1 MNSKHNKTLSFYL
14 RKKEFTMRQS
24 LSKIHQNVHGDTSR
38 YKTKIKTAILLI
50 SSTLLIS
57 VSAYASETKPTTAK
71 TTINPTSINTSAI
84 NLAIMADNPTVLS
97 ETQRITKSK
106 SSTLAPTTATGTAV
120 VSGKTAKTDQA
131 IYSADAIHHPVWA
144 KNGMVATQEALAS
157 DIGLKILKDGGN
169 AVDAAVAVG
178 FALAVTLPRAGN
190 IGGGGFMMV
199 YDAKQGKTVALDYRE
214 KAPSSA
220 SRDMYLDKDGNAI
233 SDLSRYH
240 GLAVGVP
247 GTVAGLLKALEDHGT
262 MSRGQ
267 VMASAIALA
276 ENGIEVTAGLSE
288 SLEALSDRLQKWP
301 STKKIFFKPDGSAY
315 QPGEL
320 LRQPELA
327 KSLKLIA
334 AKGSDGFYKG
344 ETARKLVKA
353 VNEAGGNMSLQD
365 LANYRAIARVPVKGD
380 YRGYEIVSMPPPS
393 SGGIHIVQILNI
405 LEGYPLKDYGQ
416 NSAQTIH
423 LMSEAMQLAYAD
435 RAEYLGDTDFIDVP
449 ASGLTSQAYADKLRS
464 LINPNKAT
472 PAATIKANNPLPYE
486 SDQTTHFSI
495 VDKDGNAVANTYTLN
510 FSYGTG
516 LVAEGTGILLNNEM
530 DDFSAKP
537 GVPNGYGLIGGDAN
551 AVEANKRPLSSMSP
565 TLVFKDSKPYI
576 VTGSPGGS
584 RIITTVTQ
592 VISNVIDHDM
602 NIAEATHAP
611 RIHDQWL
618 PDEIR
623 IEKALN
629 VDTIK
634 KLESMGHKVSPQAA
648 MGSTQSIMITPNGVY
663 GSSDPRIVDAAVVGY

>member
-1 MNSKHNKTLSFYL
+1 MLKPNLAAEQKNNNKATV
-14 RKKEFTMRQS
+14 KA
-24 LSKIHQNVHGDTSR
+24 
-38 YKTKIKTAILLI
+38 AILLM
-50 SSTLLIS
+50 SSSFLLCICAHAAPLS
-57 VSAYASETKPTTAK
+57 TANPTAND
-71 TTINPTSINTSAI
+71 TTVNNAVINNTSINTSAI
-84 NLAIMADNPTVLS
+84 NLAIMTQTPTLVS
-97 ETQRITKSK
+97 ETQRITVTNPNRVNSLVTPP
-106 SSTLAPTTATGTAV
+106 TLTNAATTKAE
-120 VSGKTAKTDQA
+120 QA
-131 IYSADAIHHPVWA
+131 IYSNDAIVHPLWA
-144 KNGMVATQEALAS
+144 KNGMVASQEALAS
-157 DIGLKILKDGGN
+157 NIGLQILKDGGN

-190 IGGGGFMMV
+190 IGGGGFMMI
-199 YDAKQGKTVALDYRE
+199 YDAKQDKTIALDYRE

-220 SRDMYLDKDGNAI
+220 TRDMYLGADGEAV

-262 MSRGQ
+262 MTRQQ
-267 VMASAIALA
+267 VLAPAIALA
-276 ENGIEVTAGLSE
+276 TDGIEVTAGLSE
-288 SLEALSDRLQKWP
+288 SLDALKDRMQKWP
-301 STKKIFFKPDGSAY
+301 SSKKIFFKADGSSY
-315 QPGEL
+315 QPGER

-327 KSLKLIA
+327 QSLQLIA
-334 AKGSDGFYKG
+334 DKGADGFYKG
-344 ETARKLVKA
+344 ETAAKLVKA

-365 LANYRAIARVPVKGD
+365 LANYQAIARQPVTGN
-380 YRGYEIVSMPPPS
+380 YRGYKIVSMPPPS

-435 RAEYLGDTDFIDVP
+435 RAEYLGDADFIDVP
-449 ASGLTSQAYADKLRS
+449 TSGLTAQAYANKLRN
-464 LINPNKAT
+464 LIDPNKAT
-472 PAATIKANNPLPYE
+472 PAATIKANNPLPFE

-495 VDKDGNAVANTYTLN
+495 VDKAGNAVANTYTLN

-537 GVPNGYGLIGGDAN
+537 GTPNAYGLIGGDAN
-551 AVEANKRPLSSMSP
+551 SVEANKRPLSSMSP

-592 VISNVIDHDM
+592 IISNVIDHDM

-623 IEKALN
+623 VEKALN
-629 VDTIK
+629 IDTVK
-634 KLESMGHKVSPQAA
+634 KLESMGHKVRPKEA
-648 MGSTQSIMITPNGVY
+648 MGSTQSIMLTPNGIY
-663 GSSDPRIVDAAVVGY
+663 GASDPRIVDAAVVGY

>member
-1 MNSKHNKTLSFYL
+1 MTHNRKKDFTMPTLSNASSSIA
-14 RKKEFTMRQS
+14 T
-24 LSKIHQNVHGDTSR
+24 
-38 YKTKIKTAILLI
+38 TAKPTLKSGLVLLT
-50 SSTLLIS
+50 STLLLS
-57 VSAYASETKPTTAK
+57 VSAQALEPLPTANV
-71 TTINPTSINTSAI
+71 INNSTLNLDAI
-84 NLAIMADNPTVLS
+84 NLAVMREATTVIS
-97 ETQRITKSK
+97 ETRRIQTTTSK
-106 SSTLAPTTATGTAV
+106 RIKTTSRNTAT
-120 VSGKTAKTDQA
+120 KTDQA
-131 IYSADAIHHPVWA
+131 IYSNDAIHHPIWA
-144 KNGMVATQEALAS
+144 KNGMVASQEALAS
-157 DIGLKILKDGGN
+157 DIGLKILQDGGN
-169 AVDAAVAVG
+169 AVDAGVAVG

-190 IGGGGFMMV
+190 IGGGGFMMI

-220 SRDMYLDKDGNAI
+220 TRDMYLDEAGNAV

-247 GTVAGLLKALEDHGT
+247 GTVAGLLKALDEHGT

-267 VMASAIALA
+267 VMAPAIALA

-288 SLEALSDRLQKWP
+288 SLEALSERLQKWP
-301 STKKIFFKPDGSAY
+301 STQKIFFKPDGSAY

-327 KSLKLIA
+327 RSLKLIA
-334 AKGSDGFYKG
+334 KQGADGFYKG
-344 ETARKLVKA
+344 ETATKLVKA
-353 VNEAGGNMSLQD
+353 VNDAGGNMSLQD
-365 LANYRAIARVPVKGD
+365 LADYEAIAREPVKGN
-380 YRGYEIVSMPPPS
+380 YRGHEIVSMPPPS

-423 LMSEAMQLAYAD
+423 LMAEAMQLAYAD
-435 RAEYLGDTDFIDVP
+435 RAEYLGDSDFIDVP
-449 ASGLTSQAYADKLRS
+449 VSGLTARPYADKLRS
-464 LINPNKAT
+464 LIDPNKAT
-472 PAATIKANNPLPYE
+472 PAATVTANNPLPFE
-486 SDQTTHFSI
+486 SDETTHFSI
-495 VDKDGNAVANTYTLN
+495 VDKEGNAIANTYTLN

-537 GVPNGYGLIGGDAN
+537 GTANAYGLTGGEAN
-551 AVEANKRPLSSMSP
+551 AVQANKRPLSSMSP

-592 VISNVIDHDM
+592 IISNVIDHNM

-629 VDTIK
+629 VDTIE
-634 KLESMGHKVSPQAA
+634 KLESMGHKVAPNTT
-648 MGSTQSIMITPNGVY
+648 MGSTQSIMLTPNGVY

>member
-1 MNSKHNKTLSFYL
+1 MSHLPSHYQTTQPRKPKINTLL
-14 RKKEFTMRQS
+14 K
-24 LSKIHQNVHGDTSR
+24 
-38 YKTKIKTAILLI
+38 
-50 SSTLLIS
+50 SSTLLITSTLLLSISAHALEPATSTTTDS
-57 VSAYASETKPTTAK
+57 VNKSS
-71 TTINPTSINTSAI
+71 INNTSINSTSINTGAI
-84 NLAIMADNPTVLS
+84 NLSIMTTNPTVLS
-97 ETQRITKSK
+97 ETKRITTAK
-106 SSTLAPTTATGTAV
+106 SSKLTATTNNTN
-120 VSGKTAKTDQA
+120 SDQA

-144 KNGMVATQEALAS
+144 KNGMVATQEAIAS
-157 DIGLKILKDGGN
+157 DIGLKILKEGGN
-169 AVDAAVAVG
+169 AVDAGVAVG

-190 IGGGGFMMV
+190 IGGGGFMMI
-199 YDAKQGKTVALDYRE
+199 YDAKQDKTVALDYRE

-220 SRDMYLDKDGNAI
+220 TRDMYLDEEGNAV

-247 GTVAGLLKALEDHGT
+247 GTVAGLLKALEEHGT

-267 VMASAIALA
+267 VMAPAIALA
-276 ENGIEVTAGLSE
+276 EDGIEVTAGLSE
-288 SLEALSDRLQKWP
+288 SLTALSDRLQKWP
-301 STKKIFFKPDGSAY
+301 STKKVFFKPDGSTY
-315 QPGEL
+315 QPGERL
-320 LRQPELA
+320 KQPELA
-327 KSLKLIA
+327 RSLKLIA
-334 AKGSDGFYKG
+334 AQGADGFYKG
-344 ETARKLVKA
+344 ETAQKLVKA
-353 VNEAGGNMSLQD
+353 VNEAGGRMSLQD
-365 LANYRAIARVPVKGD
+365 LSDYEAIAREPVKGN

-393 SGGIHIVQILNI
+393 SGGIHIIQILNI

-423 LMSEAMQLAYAD
+423 LMAEAMQLAYAD
-435 RAEYLGDTDFIDVP
+435 RAEYLGDSDFIDVP
-449 ASGLTSQAYADKLRS
+449 ASGLTSQAYADKLRA
-464 LINPNKAT
+464 LIDPNKAT

-495 VDKDGNAVANTYTLN
+495 VDKDGNAIANTYTLN

-516 LVAEGTGILLNNEM
+516 LVADGTGILLNNEM

-537 GVPNGYGLIGGDAN
+537 GVPNGYGLLGGEAN
-551 AVEANKRPLSSMSP
+551 AVEGNKRPLSSMSP

-592 VISNVIDHDM
+592 ILSKVIDHDM

-623 IEKALN
+623 VEKALN
-629 VDTIK
+629 IDTVK
-634 KLESMGHKVSPQAA
+634 KLESMGHTVSPKAA

>member
-1 MNSKHNKTLSFYL
+1 
-14 RKKEFTMRQS
+14 MRQS

-57 VSAYASETKPTTAK
+57 VSAHAAETKPTTAK
-71 TTINPTSINTSAI
+71 TAINPTSINTSAI

-220 SRDMYLDKDGNAI
+220 SRDMYLDSDGNAV

-267 VMASAIALA
+267 VMAPAIALA

-301 STKKIFFKPDGSAY
+301 STKKIFFKPDGSVY

-365 LANYRAIARVPVKGD
+365 LANYKAIARVPVKGD

-435 RAEYLGDTDFIDVP
+435 RAEYLGDSDFIDVP

-634 KLESMGHKVSPQAA
+634 KLESMGHKVSLQAA

>member
-1 MNSKHNKTLSFYL
+1 MNPSIFFFS
-14 RKKEFTMRQS
+14 
-24 LSKIHQNVHGDTSR
+24 VV
-38 YKTKIKTAILLI
+38 LLVF
-50 SSTLLIS
+50 SSGLHS
-57 VSAYASETKPTTAK
+57 
-71 TTINPTSINTSAI
+71 
-84 NLAIMADNPTVLS
+84 
-97 ETQRITKSK
+97 
-106 SSTLAPTTATGTAV
+106 
-120 VSGKTAKTDQA
+120 
-131 IYSADAIHHPVWA
+131 
-144 KNGMVATQEALAS
+144 ATQEGAFSSKGMVVSRSSLAS
-157 DIGLKILKDGGN
+157 NAGLEIMRQGGN
-169 AVDAAVAVG
+169 AVDAGVAVG

-190 IGGGGFMMV
+190 IGGGGFMMI
-199 YDAKQGKTVALDYRE
+199 YDAKQDKTVALDYRE

-220 SRDMYLDKDGNAI
+220 SRDMYLDDEGNAV

-247 GTVAGLLKALEDHGT
+247 GTVAGLLKALEEHGT
-262 MSRGQ
+262 MSREQ
-267 VMASAIALA
+267 VMAPAIALA
-276 ENGIEVTAGLSE
+276 EDGIEVTAGLSE
-288 SLEALSDRLQKWP
+288 SLTALSDRLQKWP
-301 STKKIFFKPDGSAY
+301 STKKVFFKPDGSAY
-315 QPGEL
+315 QPGERL
-320 LRQPELA
+320 KQPELA
-327 KSLKLIA
+327 RSLKRIA
-334 AKGSDGFYKG
+334 VQGADGFYKG
-344 ETARKLVKA
+344 KTARDIVKA
-353 VNEAGGNMSLQD
+353 VNEAGGSMSLQD
-365 LANYRAIARVPVKGD
+365 LADYEAIARVPVKGD

-393 SGGIHIVQILNI
+393 SGGIHIIEILNI
-405 LEGYPLKDYGQ
+405 LEGYPLGDYGQ

-423 LMSEAMQLAYAD
+423 LMAEAMQLAYAD
-435 RAEYLGDTDFIDVP
+435 RAEYLGDSDFIDVP
-449 ASGLTSQAYADKLRS
+449 ASGLTSQAYADNLRT
-464 LINPNKAT
+464 LIDPNKAT

-495 VDKDGNAVANTYTLN
+495 VDKDGNAIANTYTLN

-516 LVAEGTGILLNNEM
+516 LVADGTGILLNNEM

-565 TLVFKDSKPYI
+565 TLVFKDNKPYI

-592 VISNVIDHDM
+592 IISNVIDHDM

-629 VDTIK
+629 VDTVK
-634 KLESMGHKVSPQAA
+634 KLESMGHTVSPKSA
-648 MGSTQSIMITPNGVY
+648 MGSTQSIMLTPNGLY

>member
-1 MNSKHNKTLSFYL
+1 MSRLPFHADQTA
-14 RKKEFTMRQS
+14 QQ
-24 LSKIHQNVHGDTSR
+24 IHS
-38 YKTKIKTAILLI
+38 KTKNQLKTNILLI
-50 SSTLLIS
+50 TSALLLS
-57 VSAYASETKPTTAK
+57 VSAHALEPTVPANSATL
-71 TTINPTSINTSAI
+71 NNTSINTSAI
-84 NLAIMADNPTVLS
+84 NLAIMTDNPTVLS
-97 ETQRITKSK
+97 ETKRITRAKT
-106 SSTLAPTTATGTAV
+106 STLKTTSNNAN
-120 VSGKTAKTDQA
+120 SDQA
-131 IYSADAIHHPVWA
+131 IYSEDAIHHPLWA

-157 DIGLKILKDGGN
+157 DIGLQILKDGGN
-169 AVDAAVAVG
+169 AVDAGVAVG

-190 IGGGGFMMV
+190 LGGGGFMMI

-220 SRDMYLDKDGNAI
+220 SRDMYLDDEGNAV

-240 GLAVGVP
+240 GLAIGVP
-247 GTVAGLLKALEDHGT
+247 GTVAGLLKALEEHGT
-262 MSRGQ
+262 MSREQ
-267 VMASAIALA
+267 VMAPAIALA
-276 ENGIEVTAGLSE
+276 EDGIEVTAGLSE
-288 SLEALSDRLQKWP
+288 SLTALSDRLQKWP
-301 STKKIFFKPDGSAY
+301 STKKVFFKPDGSAY
-315 QPGEL
+315 QPGERL
-320 LRQPELA
+320 KQPELA
-327 KSLKLIA
+327 QSLKRIA
-334 AKGSDGFYKG
+334 VQGTDGFYKG
-344 ETARKLVKA
+344 ETAQKLVKA
-353 VNEAGGNMSLQD
+353 VNEAGGSMSLQD
-365 LANYRAIARVPVKGD
+365 LADYDAIAREPVKGD

-405 LEGYPLKDYGQ
+405 LEGYPLGDYGQ
-416 NSAQTIH
+416 NSAKTIH

-435 RAEYLGDTDFIDVP
+435 RAEYLGDSDFIDVP
-449 ASGLTSQAYADKLRS
+449 ASGLTSQAYADKLRT
-464 LINPNKAT
+464 LIDPNKAT

-495 VDKDGNAVANTYTLN
+495 VDKDGNAIANTYTLN

-537 GVPNGYGLIGGDAN
+537 GVPNGYGLLGGEAN

-592 VISNVIDHDM
+592 IISNVIDHDM

-623 IEKALN
+623 VEKALN
-629 VDTIK
+629 IDTIK
-634 KLESMGHKVSPQAA
+634 KLESMGHTVSPKSA
-648 MGSTQSIMITPNGVY
+648 MGSTQSIMLTPNGVY

>member
-1 MNSKHNKTLSFYL
+1 MKNPISTEEINPSHHTFK
-14 RKKEFTMRQS
+14 
-24 LSKIHQNVHGDTSR
+24 SR
-38 YKTKIKTAILLI
+38 AKIKTAIMLI
-50 SSTLLIS
+50 SSTFL
-57 VSAYASETKPTTAK
+57 VSLSAHAVESTINKSN
-71 TTINPTSINTSAI
+71 TINPTSINTSAI
-84 NLAIMADNPTVLS
+84 NLAIMADNPTMLS
-97 ETQRITKSK
+97 ETKRITRAKTNSLK
-106 SSTLAPTTATGTAV
+106 AATN
-120 VSGKTAKTDQA
+120 TAKTDQA
-131 IYSADAIHHPVWA
+131 IYSEDAIEHPLWA

-169 AVDAAVAVG
+169 AVDAGVAVG

-190 IGGGGFMMV
+190 IGGGGFMMI
-199 YDAKQGKTVALDYRE
+199 YDAKQDKTVALDYRE
-214 KAPSSA
+214 KAPSA
-220 SRDMYLDKDGNAI
+220 ATRDMYLDEEGNAV

-247 GTVAGLLKALEDHGT
+247 GTVAGLLKALEEHGT

-267 VMASAIALA
+267 VMAPAIALA

-288 SLEALSDRLQKWP
+288 SLEALSDRMQKWP
-301 STKKIFFKPDGSAY
+301 STKKVFFKPDGSTY
-315 QPGEL
+315 QPGERL
-320 LRQPELA
+320 KQPELA
-327 KSLKLIA
+327 RSLKLIA
-334 AKGSDGFYKG
+334 AKGADGFYKG
-344 ETARKLVKA
+344 ETAKKLVKA
-353 VNEAGGNMSLQD
+353 VNDAGGRMSLQD
-365 LANYRAIARVPVKGD
+365 LADYEAIAREPVKGE

-393 SGGIHIVQILNI
+393 SGGIHIIQILNI

-423 LMSEAMQLAYAD
+423 LMAEAMQLAYAD
-435 RAEYLGDTDFIDVP
+435 RAEYLGDSDFIDVP
-449 ASGLTSQAYADKLRS
+449 TSGLTSQAYADKLRS
-464 LINPNKAT
+464 LIDPNKAT
-472 PAATIKANNPLPYE
+472 PASTIKANNPLPYE

-495 VDKDGNAVANTYTLN
+495 VDKDGNAIANTYTLN

-516 LVAEGTGILLNNEM
+516 LVADGTGILLNNEM

-537 GVPNGYGLIGGDAN
+537 GVPNGYGLLGGEAN

-584 RIITTVTQ
+584 RIITTVLQ

-634 KLESMGHKVSPQAA
+634 KLESMGHKVSPQSA
-648 MGSTQSIMITPNGVY
+648 MGSTQSIMLTPNGVY

>member
-1 MNSKHNKTLSFYL
+1 
-14 RKKEFTMRQS
+14 MRQS

-57 VSAYASETKPTTAK
+57 VSAYAAETKPTTAK

-131 IYSADAIHHPVWA
+131 IYSEDAIHHPVWA

-190 IGGGGFMMV
+190 IGGGGFMMI

-380 YRGYEIVSMPPPS
+380 YRGYEIASMPPPS

-435 RAEYLGDTDFIDVP
+435 RAEYLGDSDFIDVP

>member
-1 MNSKHNKTLSFYL
+1 MSYSFSKTPSNVLSATGGARL
-14 RKKEFTMRQS
+14 KS
-24 LSKIHQNVHGDTSR
+24 
-38 YKTKIKTAILLI
+38 ALLLA
-50 SSTLLIS
+50 SSTLL
-57 VSAYASETKPTTAK
+57 VSMSSHALEPSATNTL
-71 TTINPTSINTSAI
+71 NDTSINTSAI
-84 NLAIMADNPTVLS
+84 NLAIMTDNPTVVL
-97 ETQRITKSK
+97 ETKSI
-106 SSTLAPTTATGTAV
+106 TR
-120 VSGKTAKTDQA
+120 AKTNTLTSTTSNSKSDQA
-131 IYSADAIHHPVWA
+131 IYSEDAIQHPIWA
-144 KNGMVATQEALAS
+144 QNGMVATQEALAS

-169 AVDAAVAVG
+169 AVDAGVAVG

-190 IGGGGFMMV
+190 IGGGGFMMI
-199 YDAKQGKTVALDYRE
+199 YDAAQRKTVALDYRE

-220 SRDMYLDKDGNAI
+220 TRDMYLDEDGNAV

-267 VMASAIALA
+267 VMAPAIALA

-288 SLEALSDRLQKWP
+288 SLEALSERLQKWP
-301 STKKIFFKPDGSAY
+301 STKKVFFKADGSAY
-315 QPGEL
+315 QPGERL
-320 LRQPELA
+320 KQPELA
-327 KSLKLIA
+327 RSLKLIA
-334 AKGSDGFYKG
+334 ARGVDGFYKG

-353 VNEAGGNMSLQD
+353 VNDAGGNMSLQD
-365 LANYRAIARVPVKGD
+365 LADYKAIARKPVTGD

-435 RAEYLGDTDFIDVP
+435 RAEYLGDSDFIDVP
-449 ASGLTSQAYADKLRS
+449 ASGLTSQAYANQLRTS
-464 LINPNKAT
+464 IDPNKAT

-537 GVPNGYGLIGGDAN
+537 GVPNAYGLLGGEAN
-551 AVEANKRPLSSMSP
+551 AVEPNKRPLSSMSP
-565 TLVFKDSKPYI
+565 TIVFKDSKPFI

-592 VISNVIDHDM
+592 IISNVIDHNM

-623 IEKALN
+623 VEKALN
-629 VDTIK
+629 IDTVK
-634 KLESMGHKVSPQAA
+634 KLESMGHTVSPKAA
-648 MGSTQSIMITPNGVY
+648 MGSTQSIMLTPNGVY

>member
-1 MNSKHNKTLSFYL
+1 MSKNTTHTSRDIFQD
-14 RKKEFTMRQS
+14 R
-24 LSKIHQNVHGDTSR
+24 SKI
-38 YKTKIKTAILLI
+38 KAAILLI
-50 SSTLLIS
+50 SSTFL
-57 VSAYASETKPTTAK
+57 VSLSAHAAESTINQSN
-71 TTINPTSINTSAI
+71 TINPTSINTSAI
-84 NLAIMADNPTVLS
+84 NLAIMTDNPTVLS
-97 ETQRITKSK
+97 ETQRVTPATSNVL
-106 SSTLAPTTATGTAV
+106 TPTTN
-120 VSGKTAKTDQA
+120 TAKTDQA

-169 AVDAAVAVG
+169 AVDAGVAVG

-190 IGGGGFMMV
+190 IGGGGFMMI

-220 SRDMYLDKDGNAI
+220 SRDMYLDEEGNAV

-240 GLAVGVP
+240 GLAIGVP

-267 VMASAIALA
+267 VMAPAIVLA
-276 ENGIEVTAGLSE
+276 EDGIEVTAGLSE

-301 STKKIFFKPDGSAY
+301 STKKIFFKADGSAY
-315 QPGEL
+315 QPGERL
-320 LRQPELA
+320 KQPELA
-327 KSLKLIA
+327 KSLKLVA
-334 AKGSDGFYKG
+334 AKGADGFYKG
-344 ETARKLVKA
+344 ETAKKLVKA
-353 VNEAGGNMSLQD
+353 VNEAGGSMSLED
-365 LANYRAIARVPVKGD
+365 LANYEAIAREPVKGE

-423 LMSEAMQLAYAD
+423 LMAEAMQLAYAD
-435 RAEYLGDTDFIDVP
+435 RAEYLGDSDFIDVP
-449 ASGLTSQAYADKLRS
+449 ASGLTSQAYADKLRA
-464 LINPNKAT
+464 LINPEKAT
-472 PAATIKANNPLPYE
+472 PASTVKANNPLPYE

-495 VDKDGNAVANTYTLN
+495 VDKDGNAIANTYTLN

-516 LVAEGTGILLNNEM
+516 LVADGTGILLNNEM

-537 GVPNGYGLIGGDAN
+537 GVPNGYGLLGGEAN

-565 TLVFKDSKPYI
+565 TIVFKDSKPYI

-584 RIITTVTQ
+584 RIITTVAQ

-623 IEKALN
+623 VEKALN
-629 VDTIK
+629 VDTIQ
-634 KLESMGHKVSPQAA
+634 KLESMGHKVSPQSA
-648 MGSTQSIMITPNGVY
+648 MGSTQSIMMTPNGVY

>member
-1 MNSKHNKTLSFYL
+1 MQKIPSQPHNDITSSHNHQNY
-14 RKKEFTMRQS
+14 Q
-24 LSKIHQNVHGDTSR
+24 SKIVL
-38 YKTKIKTAILLI
+38 KTTLKSAMLLI
-50 SSTLLIS
+50 SSTILLS
-57 VSAYASETKPTTAK
+57 VSAHALEPVAPTDANV
-71 TTINPTSINTSAI
+71 INDTSINTSAI
-84 NLAIMADNPTVLS
+84 NLAIMTDNPTVVL
-97 ETQRITKSK
+97 ETQRITR
-106 SSTLAPTTATGTAV
+106 
-120 VSGKTAKTDQA
+120 AKTNTLTSTTSNAKADQA
-131 IYSADAIHHPVWA
+131 IYSEDAIHHPVWA

-157 DIGLKILKDGGN
+157 DIGLQILKDGGN
-169 AVDAAVAVG
+169 AVDAGVAVG

-190 IGGGGFMMV
+190 IGGGGFMMI
-199 YDAKQGKTVALDYRE
+199 YDAEKGKTVALDYRE

-220 SRDMYLDKDGNAI
+220 SRDMYLDEEGNAV
-233 SDLSRYH
+233 SDLSRFH
-240 GLAVGVP
+240 GLAIGVP
-247 GTVAGLLKALEDHGT
+247 GTVAGLLKALEAHGT
-262 MSRGQ
+262 MSREQ
-267 VMASAIALA
+267 VMAPAIALA
-276 ENGIEVTAGLSE
+276 EDGIEVTAGLSE

-301 STKKIFFKPDGSAY
+301 STKKIFFKPNGSAY
-315 QPGEL
+315 QPGERL
-320 LRQPELA
+320 KQPELA
-327 KSLKLIA
+327 RSLKLIA
-334 AKGSDGFYKG
+334 AQGADGFYKG
-344 ETARKLVKA
+344 ETANKLVKA
-353 VNEAGGNMSLQD
+353 VNDAGGSMSLQD
-365 LANYRAIARVPVKGD
+365 LANYEAIAREPVKGD

-423 LMSEAMQLAYAD
+423 LMAEAMQLAYAD
-435 RAEYLGDTDFIDVP
+435 RAEYLGDSDFIDVP
-449 ASGLTSQAYADKLRS
+449 ASGLTAQAYADKLRT
-464 LINPNKAT
+464 LINPDKAT

-495 VDKDGNAVANTYTLN
+495 VDKDGNAISNTYTLN

-537 GVPNGYGLIGGDAN
+537 GTPNGYGLLGGEAN

-592 VISNVIDHDM
+592 IISNVIDHDM

-623 IEKALN
+623 TEKALN
-629 VDTIK
+629 IDTVK
-634 KLESMGHKVSPQAA
+634 KLESMGHTVSPKAT
-648 MGSTQSIMITPNGVY
+648 MGSTQSIMLTPNGVY

>member
-1 MNSKHNKTLSFYL
+1 MPSSMSKNTTHTSRDNFQD
-14 RKKEFTMRQS
+14 R
-24 LSKIHQNVHGDTSR
+24 SKI
-38 YKTKIKTAILLI
+38 KAAILLI
-50 SSTLLIS
+50 SSTFL
-57 VSAYASETKPTTAK
+57 VSLSAHAAESTINQSN
-71 TTINPTSINTSAI
+71 TINPTSINTSAI
-84 NLAIMADNPTVLS
+84 NLAIMTDNPTVLS
-97 ETQRITKSK
+97 ETQRVTPATSNVL
-106 SSTLAPTTATGTAV
+106 TPTTN
-120 VSGKTAKTDQA
+120 TAKTDQA

-157 DIGLKILKDGGN
+157 EIGLKILKDGGN
-169 AVDAAVAVG
+169 AVDAGVAVG

-190 IGGGGFMMV
+190 IGGGGFMMI

-220 SRDMYLDKDGNAI
+220 SRDMYLDEEGNAV

-240 GLAVGVP
+240 GLAIGVP

-267 VMASAIALA
+267 VMAPAIALA
-276 ENGIEVTAGLSE
+276 EDGIEVTAGLSE

-301 STKKIFFKPDGSAY
+301 STKKIFFKADGSAY
-315 QPGEL
+315 QPGERL
-320 LRQPELA
+320 KQPELA
-327 KSLKLIA
+327 KSLKLVA
-334 AKGSDGFYKG
+334 AKGADGFYKG
-344 ETARKLVKA
+344 ETAKKLVKA
-353 VNEAGGNMSLQD
+353 VNEAGGSMSLED
-365 LANYRAIARVPVKGD
+365 LANYEAIAREPVKGE

-423 LMSEAMQLAYAD
+423 LMAEAMQLAYAD
-435 RAEYLGDTDFIDVP
+435 RAEYLGDSDFIDVP
-449 ASGLTSQAYADKLRS
+449 ASGLTSQAYADKLRA
-464 LINPNKAT
+464 LINPEKAT
-472 PAATIKANNPLPYE
+472 PASTVKANNPLPYE

-495 VDKDGNAVANTYTLN
+495 VDKDGNAIANTYTLN

-516 LVAEGTGILLNNEM
+516 LVADGTGILLNNEM

-537 GVPNGYGLIGGDAN
+537 GVPNGYGLLGGEAN

-565 TLVFKDSKPYI
+565 TIVFKDSKPYI

-584 RIITTVTQ
+584 RIITTVAQ

-623 IEKALN
+623 VEKALN
-629 VDTIK
+629 VDTIQ
-634 KLESMGHKVSPQAA
+634 KLESMGHKVSPQSA
-648 MGSTQSIMITPNGVY
+648 MGSTQSIMMTPNGVY

>member
-1 MNSKHNKTLSFYL
+1 MSPSLSHQHRITQQKKPKTHNKLKS
-14 RKKEFTMRQS
+14 S
-24 LSKIHQNVHGDTSR
+24 
-38 YKTKIKTAILLI
+38 ALLI
-50 SSTLLIS
+50 TSALLLS
-57 VSAYASETKPTTAK
+57 VSAHALEPTVSANSPTV
-71 TTINPTSINTSAI
+71 NNTSIDTNAL
-84 NLAIMADNPTVLS
+84 NLAIMTDNPTVLS
-97 ETQRITKSK
+97 ETKRITRAKT
-106 SSTLAPTTATGTAV
+106 STLKTTSNNAN
-120 VSGKTAKTDQA
+120 SDQA
-131 IYSADAIHHPVWA
+131 IYSEDAIHHPVWA

-157 DIGLKILKDGGN
+157 DIGLQILKNGGN
-169 AVDAAVAVG
+169 AVDAGVAVG

-190 IGGGGFMMV
+190 IGGGGFMMI

-220 SRDMYLDKDGNAI
+220 SRDMYLDDEGNAV

-247 GTVAGLLKALEDHGT
+247 GTVAGLLKALEEHGT
-262 MSRGQ
+262 MSREQ
-267 VMASAIALA
+267 VMAPAIALA
-276 ENGIEVTAGLSE
+276 EDGIEVTAGLSE
-288 SLEALSDRLQKWP
+288 SLTALSDRLQKWP
-301 STKKIFFKPDGSAY
+301 STKKVFFKADGSVY
-315 QPGEL
+315 QPGERL
-320 LRQPELA
+320 KQPELA
-327 KSLKLIA
+327 RSLKRIA
-334 AKGSDGFYKG
+334 TQGADGFYKG
-344 ETARKLVKA
+344 ETARDIVKA
-353 VNEAGGNMSLQD
+353 VNAAGGSMSLQD
-365 LANYRAIARVPVKGD
+365 LADYEAIARVPVKGD

-393 SGGIHIVQILNI
+393 SGGIHIIEILNI

-423 LMSEAMQLAYAD
+423 LMAEAMQLAYAD
-435 RAEYLGDTDFIDVP
+435 RAEYLGDSDFIDVP
-449 ASGLTSQAYADKLRS
+449 ASGLTSQAYADKLRT
-464 LINPNKAT
+464 LIDPNKAT
-472 PAATIKANNPLPYE
+472 PASTIKANNPLPYE

-495 VDKDGNAVANTYTLN
+495 VDKDGNAIANTYTLN

-516 LVAEGTGILLNNEM
+516 LVADGTGILLNNEM

-565 TLVFKDSKPYI
+565 TLVFKDNKPYI

-592 VISNVIDHDM
+592 IISNVIDHDM

-623 IEKALN
+623 VEKALN
-629 VDTIK
+629 IDTVK
-634 KLESMGHKVSPQAA
+634 KLESMGHTVSPKSA
-648 MGSTQSIMITPNGVY
+648 MGSTQSIMLTPNGVY

>member
-1 MNSKHNKTLSFYL
+1 MSQLLSRHHRTAQQRKPKINTLLKS
-14 RKKEFTMRQS
+14 S
-24 LSKIHQNVHGDTSR
+24 AV
-38 YKTKIKTAILLI
+38 LI
-50 SSTLLIS
+50 TSTLLLSIS
-57 VSAYASETKPTTAK
+57 AQAVESTTSISNA
-71 TTINPTSINTSAI
+71 TVDNTSINTSAI
-84 NLAIMADNPTVLS
+84 NLAIMADSPTVLS
-97 ETQRITKSK
+97 ETKRITR
-106 SSTLAPTTATGTAV
+106 
-120 VSGKTAKTDQA
+120 AKTNTLNTTSNNANNANNANSDQA
-131 IYSADAIHHPVWA
+131 IYSEDAIHHPVWA

-157 DIGLKILKDGGN
+157 DIGLQILKDGGN
-169 AVDAAVAVG
+169 AVDAGVAVG

-190 IGGGGFMMV
+190 IGGGGFMMI

-220 SRDMYLDKDGNAI
+220 SRDMYLDKKGNAV

-247 GTVAGLLKALEDHGT
+247 GTVAGLLKALEEHGT
-262 MSRGQ
+262 MSREQ
-267 VMASAIALA
+267 VMAPAIALA
-276 ENGIEVTAGLSE
+276 EGGIEVTAGLSE
-288 SLEALSDRLQKWP
+288 SLTALSDRLQKWP
-301 STKKIFFKPDGSAY
+301 STKKVFFKPDGSAY
-315 QPGEL
+315 QPGERL
-320 LRQPELA
+320 KQPELA
-327 KSLKLIA
+327 RSLKRIA
-334 AKGSDGFYKG
+334 VQGTDGFYKG
-344 ETARKLVKA
+344 ETAQKLVKA
-353 VNEAGGNMSLQD
+353 VNEAGGSMSLQD
-365 LANYRAIARVPVKGD
+365 LANYQAIAREPIKGD

-423 LMSEAMQLAYAD
+423 LMAEAMQLAYAD
-435 RAEYLGDTDFIDVP
+435 RAEYLGDADFIDVP
-449 ASGLTSQAYADKLRS
+449 ASGLTSQAYADKLRT
-464 LINPNKAT
+464 LIDPNKAT

-495 VDKDGNAVANTYTLN
+495 VDKDGNAIANTYTLN

-516 LVAEGTGILLNNEM
+516 LVADGTGILLNNEM

-537 GVPNGYGLIGGDAN
+537 GVPNGYGLLGGDAN

-592 VISNVIDHDM
+592 IISNVIDHDM

-623 IEKALN
+623 VEKALN
-629 VDTIK
+629 IDTVK
-634 KLESMGHKVSPQAA
+634 KLESMGHTVSPKSA
-648 MGSTQSIMITPNGVY
+648 MGSTQSIMLTPNGVY

>member
-1 MNSKHNKTLSFYL
+1 MAALSSGPTQHTNKQNKTHHKPSL
-14 RKKEFTMRQS
+14 KKS
-24 LSKIHQNVHGDTSR
+24 
-38 YKTKIKTAILLI
+38 ALLI
-50 SSTLLIS
+50 SSALLLS
-57 VSAYASETKPTTAK
+57 VSAHALETTNSVNNNAM
-71 TTINPTSINTSAI
+71 SDSSLNTSAI
-84 NLAIMADNPTVLS
+84 NLPIMTNAPTVLT
-97 ETQRITKSK
+97 ENQRITRAKTNSLK
-106 SSTLAPTTATGTAV
+106 PTT
-120 VSGKTAKTDQA
+120 KTAKTDQA

-157 DIGLKILKDGGN
+157 DIGLQILKDGGN
-169 AVDAAVAVG
+169 AVDAGVAVG

-190 IGGGGFMMV
+190 IGGGGFMMI

-220 SRDMYLDKDGNAI
+220 TRDMYLDSAGNAV

-262 MSRGQ
+262 MSREQ
-267 VMASAIALA
+267 VMAPAIALA

-315 QPGEL
+315 QPGERL
-320 LRQPELA
+320 KQPELA
-327 KSLKLIA
+327 RSLKLIA
-334 AKGSDGFYKG
+334 AQGADGFYKG
-344 ETARKLVKA
+344 ETASKLVKA
-353 VNEAGGNMSLQD
+353 VTDAGGRMSLQD
-365 LANYRAIARVPVKGD
+365 LANYKAIARVPVKGD

-393 SGGIHIVQILNI
+393 SGGIHIIQILNI

-423 LMSEAMQLAYAD
+423 LMAEAMQLAYAD
-435 RAEYLGDTDFIDVP
+435 RAEYLGDSDFIDVP
-449 ASGLTSQAYADKLRS
+449 DSGLTSQAYADKLRG
-464 LINPNKAT
+464 LIDPNKAT
-472 PAATIKANNPLPYE
+472 PASTIKANNPLPYE

-495 VDKDGNAVANTYTLN
+495 VDKDGNAIANTYTLN

-537 GVPNGYGLIGGDAN
+537 GVPNGYGLLGGEAN

-592 VISNVIDHDM
+592 VISNVLDHDM

-634 KLESMGHKVSPQAA
+634 KLESMGHTVSPQAT
-648 MGSTQSIMITPNGVY
+648 MGSTQSIMITPDGVY

>member
-1 MNSKHNKTLSFYL
+1 MSP
-14 RKKEFTMRQS
+14 S
-24 LSKIHQNVHGDTSR
+24 LSHQHRITQQKKPKTHNQLKSSAALITS
-38 YKTKIKTAILLI
+38 ALL
-50 SSTLLIS
+50 LS
-57 VSAYASETKPTTAK
+57 VSAHALEPTVSANSPTV
-71 TTINPTSINTSAI
+71 NNTSINTNAI
-84 NLAIMADNPTVLS
+84 NLAIMTDNPTVVS
-97 ETQRITKSK
+97 ETKRITRAKT
-106 SSTLAPTTATGTAV
+106 SSTVSTTTN
-120 VSGKTAKTDQA
+120 SDQA
-131 IYSADAIHHPVWA
+131 IYSEDTIHHPVWA

-157 DIGLKILKDGGN
+157 DIGLQILKDGGN
-169 AVDAAVAVG
+169 AVDAGVAVG

-190 IGGGGFMMV
+190 IGGGGFMMI

-220 SRDMYLDKDGNAI
+220 SRDMYLDDEGNAV

-247 GTVAGLLKALEDHGT
+247 GTVAGLLKALEEHGT
-262 MSRGQ
+262 MSREQ
-267 VMASAIALA
+267 VMAPAIALA
-276 ENGIEVTAGLSE
+276 EDGIEVTAGLSE
-288 SLEALSDRLQKWP
+288 SLTALSDRLQKWP
-301 STKKIFFKPDGSAY
+301 STKKVFFKPDGSAY
-315 QPGEL
+315 QPGERL
-320 LRQPELA
+320 KQPELA
-327 KSLKLIA
+327 RSLKRIA
-334 AKGSDGFYKG
+334 VQGADGFYKG
-344 ETARKLVKA
+344 KTARDIVKA
-353 VNEAGGNMSLQD
+353 VNEAGGSMSLQD
-365 LANYRAIARVPVKGD
+365 LADYEAIARVPVKGD

-393 SGGIHIVQILNI
+393 SGGIHIIEILNI
-405 LEGYPLKDYGQ
+405 LEGYPLGDYGQ

-423 LMSEAMQLAYAD
+423 LMAEAMQLAYAD
-435 RAEYLGDTDFIDVP
+435 RAEYLGDSDFIDVP
-449 ASGLTSQAYADKLRS
+449 ASGLTSQAYADKLRT
-464 LINPNKAT
+464 LIDPNKAT
-472 PAATIKANNPLPYE
+472 PASTIKANNPLPYE

-495 VDKDGNAVANTYTLN
+495 VDKDGNAIANTYTLN

-516 LVAEGTGILLNNEM
+516 LVADGTGILLNNEM

-565 TLVFKDSKPYI
+565 TLVFKDNKPYI

-592 VISNVIDHDM
+592 IISNVIDHDM

-629 VDTIK
+629 VDTVK
-634 KLESMGHKVSPQAA
+634 KLESMGHTVSPKSA
-648 MGSTQSIMITPNGVY
+648 MGSTQSIMLTPNGLY

>member
-1 MNSKHNKTLSFYL
+1 MAPLSSRLIQQKTEQNKTHHTTSL
-14 RKKEFTMRQS
+14 KKS
-24 LSKIHQNVHGDTSR
+24 
-38 YKTKIKTAILLI
+38 ALLI
-50 SSTLLIS
+50 SSALLLS
-57 VSAYASETKPTTAK
+57 VSAHALETTNSVNNSAM
-71 TTINPTSINTSAI
+71 SDSSLNTSAI
-84 NLAIMADNPTVLS
+84 NLPIMTNAPTVLT
-97 ETQRITKSK
+97 ENQRITRAKTNSL
-106 SSTLAPTTATGTAV
+106 TPTT
-120 VSGKTAKTDQA
+120 KTTKTDQA

-157 DIGLKILKDGGN
+157 DIGLQILKDGGN
-169 AVDAAVAVG
+169 AVDAGVAVG

-190 IGGGGFMMV
+190 IGGGGFMMI

-220 SRDMYLDKDGNAI
+220 TRDMYLDSAGNAV

-262 MSRGQ
+262 MSREQ
-267 VMASAIALA
+267 VMAPAIALA

-315 QPGEL
+315 QPGERL
-320 LRQPELA
+320 KQPELA
-327 KSLKLIA
+327 RSLKLIA
-334 AKGSDGFYKG
+334 AQGADGFYKG

-353 VNEAGGNMSLQD
+353 VTDAGGRMSLED
-365 LANYRAIARVPVKGD
+365 LDNYEAIARVPVKGD

-393 SGGIHIVQILNI
+393 SGGIHIIQILNI

-423 LMSEAMQLAYAD
+423 LMAEAMQLAYAD
-435 RAEYLGDTDFIDVP
+435 RAEYLGDSDFIDVP
-449 ASGLTSQAYADKLRS
+449 DSGLTSQAYADKLRG
-464 LINPNKAT
+464 LIDPNKAT
-472 PAATIKANNPLPYE
+472 PASTIKANNPLPYE

-495 VDKDGNAVANTYTLN
+495 VDKDGNAIANTYTLN

-516 LVAEGTGILLNNEM
+516 LVADGTGILLNNEM

-537 GVPNGYGLIGGDAN
+537 GVPNGYGLLGGEAN

-592 VISNVIDHDM
+592 VISNVLDHDM

-634 KLESMGHKVSPQAA
+634 KLESMGHTVSPQAT
-648 MGSTQSIMITPNGVY
+648 MGSTQSIMITPDGVY

>member
-1 MNSKHNKTLSFYL
+1 
-14 RKKEFTMRQS
+14 MRQS

-57 VSAYASETKPTTAK
+57 VSAYAAETKPTTAK

-131 IYSADAIHHPVWA
+131 IYSEDAIHHPVWA

-190 IGGGGFMMV
+190 IGGGGFMMI

-220 SRDMYLDKDGNAI
+220 SRDMYLDKDGNAV

-247 GTVAGLLKALEDHGT
+247 GTVAGLLKALDNHGT

-267 VMASAIALA
+267 VMAPAIALA

-435 RAEYLGDTDFIDVP
+435 RAEYLGDSDFIDVP
-449 ASGLTSQAYADKLRS
+449 ANGLTSQAYADKLRS

>member
-1 MNSKHNKTLSFYL
+1 MAPLSSGPTQYTNKQNKTHHKPSL
-14 RKKEFTMRQS
+14 KKS
-24 LSKIHQNVHGDTSR
+24 
-38 YKTKIKTAILLI
+38 ALLI
-50 SSTLLIS
+50 SSALLLS
-57 VSAYASETKPTTAK
+57 VSAHALETTNSVNNNAL
-71 TTINPTSINTSAI
+71 SDSSLNTSAI
-84 NLAIMADNPTVLS
+84 NLPIMTNAPTVLT
-97 ETQRITKSK
+97 ENQRITRAKTNSLK
-106 SSTLAPTTATGTAV
+106 PTT
-120 VSGKTAKTDQA
+120 KTAKTDQA

-157 DIGLKILKDGGN
+157 DIGLQILKDGGN
-169 AVDAAVAVG
+169 AVDAGVAVG

-190 IGGGGFMMV
+190 IGGGGFMMI

-220 SRDMYLDKDGNAI
+220 TRDMYLDSAGNAV

-262 MSRGQ
+262 MSREQ
-267 VMASAIALA
+267 VMAPAIALA

-315 QPGEL
+315 QPGERL
-320 LRQPELA
+320 KQPELA
-327 KSLKLIA
+327 RSLKLIA
-334 AKGSDGFYKG
+334 AQGADGFYKG
-344 ETARKLVKA
+344 ETASKLVKA
-353 VNEAGGNMSLQD
+353 VTDAGGRMSLQD
-365 LANYRAIARVPVKGD
+365 LANYEAIARVPVKGD

-393 SGGIHIVQILNI
+393 SGGIHIIQILNI

-423 LMSEAMQLAYAD
+423 LMAEAMQLAYAD
-435 RAEYLGDTDFIDVP
+435 RAEYLGDSDFIDVP
-449 ASGLTSQAYADKLRS
+449 DSGLTSQAYADKLRG
-464 LINPNKAT
+464 LIDPNKAT
-472 PAATIKANNPLPYE
+472 PASTIKANNPLPYE

-495 VDKDGNAVANTYTLN
+495 VDKDGNAIANTYTLN

-537 GVPNGYGLIGGDAN
+537 GVPNGYGLLGGEAN

-592 VISNVIDHDM
+592 VISNVLDHDM

-629 VDTIK
+629 VDTIN
-634 KLESMGHKVSPQAA
+634 KLESMGHTVSPQAT
-648 MGSTQSIMITPNGVY
+648 MGSTQSIMITPDGVY

>member
-1 MNSKHNKTLSFYL
+1 MLTLFSSSHPS
-14 RKKEFTMRQS
+14 QS
-24 LSKIHQNVHGDTSR
+24 PTH
-38 YKTKIKTAILLI
+38 KIKSAAVII
-50 SSTLLIS
+50 SSALLIS
-57 VSAYASETKPTTAK
+57 VSTYAAETNPTKAK
-71 TTINPTSINTSAI
+71 NTINPTSINTSAI
-84 NLAIMADNPTVLS
+84 NLAIMTDNPIVLS
-97 ETQRITKSK
+97 ETQRVTIAKNNTVK
-106 SSTLAPTTATGTAV
+106 PTTNA
-120 VSGKTAKTDQA
+120 AKTDQA

-144 KNGMVATQEALAS
+144 KNGMVASQEAIAS
-157 DIGLKILKDGGN
+157 DVGLKILKDGGN

-190 IGGGGFMMV
+190 IGGGGFMMI

-220 SRDMYLDKDGNAI
+220 SRDMYLDKDGNAV

-247 GTVAGLLKALEDHGT
+247 GTVAGLLKALDDHGT
-262 MSRGQ
+262 MNRGQ
-267 VMASAIALA
+267 VMAPAIALA

-320 LRQPELA
+320 LRQPDLA

-365 LANYRAIARVPVKGD
+365 LVNYEAIARKPVRGE

-423 LMSEAMQLAYAD
+423 LMAEAMQLAYAD
-435 RAEYLGDTDFIDVP
+435 RAEYLGDSDFIDVP

-472 PAATIKANNPLPYE
+472 PASTVKANNPLPYE

-537 GVPNGYGLIGGDAN
+537 GVANAYGLIGGDAN

-565 TLVFKDSKPYI
+565 TFVFKDSKPYI

-634 KLESMGHKVSPQAA
+634 KLESMGHKVSPQEA
-648 MGSTQSIMITPNGVY
+648 MGSTQSIMMTPNGVY

>member
-1 MNSKHNKTLSFYL
+1 MPKLSFHSHNDTASSQNRHNKALVKTTLKSA
-14 RKKEFTMRQS
+14 M
-24 LSKIHQNVHGDTSR
+24 
-38 YKTKIKTAILLI
+38 LLV
-50 SSTLLIS
+50 SSTLLLS
-57 VSAYASETKPTTAK
+57 VSAHALEPVAPTDGN
-71 TTINPTSINTSAI
+71 TINNTSINTSAI
-84 NLAIMADNPTVLS
+84 NLAIMADNPTVVL
-97 ETQRITKSK
+97 ETQRITR
-106 SSTLAPTTATGTAV
+106 
-120 VSGKTAKTDQA
+120 AKTNTLTSTTSNAKADQA
-131 IYSADAIHHPVWA
+131 IYSEDAIHHPVWA

-169 AVDAAVAVG
+169 AVDAGVAVG

-190 IGGGGFMMV
+190 IGGGGFMMI
-199 YDAKQGKTVALDYRE
+199 YDAEKGKTVALDYRE

-220 SRDMYLDKDGNAI
+220 SRDMYLDEEGNAV
-233 SDLSRYH
+233 SDLSRFH
-240 GLAVGVP
+240 GLAIGVP

-267 VMASAIALA
+267 VMAPAIALA
-276 ENGIEVTAGLSE
+276 EDGIEVTAGLSE

-301 STKKIFFKPDGSAY
+301 STQKIFFKADGSAY
-315 QPGEL
+315 QPGERL
-320 LRQPELA
+320 KQPELA
-327 KSLKLIA
+327 RSLKLIA
-334 AKGSDGFYKG
+334 AQGADGFYKG
-344 ETARKLVKA
+344 ETASKLVKA
-353 VNEAGGNMSLQD
+353 VNDAGGSMSLQD
-365 LANYRAIARVPVKGD
+365 LANYEAIAREPVKGD

-423 LMSEAMQLAYAD
+423 LMAEAMQLAYAD
-435 RAEYLGDTDFIDVP
+435 RAEYLGDSDFIDVP
-449 ASGLTSQAYADKLRS
+449 ASGLTAQAYADELRT
-464 LINPNKAT
+464 LINPDKAT

-495 VDKDGNAVANTYTLN
+495 VDKDGNAIANTYTLN

-516 LVAEGTGILLNNEM
+516 LVADGTGILLNNEM

-537 GVPNGYGLIGGDAN
+537 GTPNGYGLLGGEAN
-551 AVEANKRPLSSMSP
+551 SVEANKRPLSSMSP
-565 TLVFKDSKPYI
+565 TLVFKNDKPYI

-592 VISNVIDHDM
+592 IISNVIDHDM

-623 IEKALN
+623 TEKALN
-629 VDTIK
+629 IDTVK
-634 KLESMGHKVSPQAA
+634 KLESMGHTVSPKAT
-648 MGSTQSIMITPNGVY
+648 MGSTQSIMLTPNGVY

>member
-1 MNSKHNKTLSFYL
+1 MAPLSSRLIQHKTEQNKTHHTTSL
-14 RKKEFTMRQS
+14 KKS
-24 LSKIHQNVHGDTSR
+24 
-38 YKTKIKTAILLI
+38 ALLI
-50 SSTLLIS
+50 SSALLLS
-57 VSAYASETKPTTAK
+57 VSAHALETTNSVNNSTM
-71 TTINPTSINTSAI
+71 SDSSFNTSAI
-84 NLAIMADNPTVLS
+84 NLPIMTNAPTVLT
-97 ETQRITKSK
+97 ENQRITRAKTNSL
-106 SSTLAPTTATGTAV
+106 TPTT
-120 VSGKTAKTDQA
+120 KTAKTDQA

-157 DIGLKILKDGGN
+157 DIGLQILKDGGN
-169 AVDAAVAVG
+169 AVDAGVAVG

-190 IGGGGFMMV
+190 IGGGGFMMI

-220 SRDMYLDKDGNAI
+220 TRDMYLDSAGNAV

-262 MSRGQ
+262 MSREQ
-267 VMASAIALA
+267 VMAPAIALA

-315 QPGEL
+315 QPGERL
-320 LRQPELA
+320 KQPELA
-327 KSLKLIA
+327 RSLKLIA
-334 AKGSDGFYKG
+334 AQGADGFYKG

-353 VNEAGGNMSLQD
+353 VTDAGGRMSLED
-365 LANYRAIARVPVKGD
+365 LDNYEAIARVPVKGD

-393 SGGIHIVQILNI
+393 SGGIHIIQILNI

-423 LMSEAMQLAYAD
+423 LMAEAMQLAYAD
-435 RAEYLGDTDFIDVP
+435 RAEYLGDSDFIDVP
-449 ASGLTSQAYADKLRS
+449 SSGLTSQAYADKLRG
-464 LINPNKAT
+464 LIDPNKAT
-472 PAATIKANNPLPYE
+472 PASTIKANNPLPYE

-495 VDKDGNAVANTYTLN
+495 VDKDGNAIANTYTLN

-537 GVPNGYGLIGGDAN
+537 GVPNGYGLLGGEAN

-565 TLVFKDSKPYI
+565 TLVFKDRKPYI

-592 VISNVIDHDM
+592 VISNVLDHDM

-634 KLESMGHKVSPQAA
+634 KLESMGHTVSPQAT
-648 MGSTQSIMITPNGVY
+648 MGSTQSIMITPDGVY

>member
-1 MNSKHNKTLSFYL
+1 MPYL
-14 RKKEFTMRQS
+14 FS
-24 LSKIHQNVHGDTSR
+24 NAQNDPTSHHHLNQ
-38 YKTKIKTAILLI
+38 KSVAKAALLLI

-57 VSAYASETKPTTAK
+57 VSAHALEPS
-71 TTINPTSINTSAI
+71 INNPNAQAINTSTI
-84 NLAIMADNPTVLS
+84 TPTIMTDAPTVLS
-97 ETQRITKSK
+97 ETQRVTFANPNRAKQ
-106 SSTLAPTTATGTAV
+106 AT
-120 VSGKTAKTDQA
+120 SNKGKADQA
-131 IYSADAIHHPVWA
+131 IYSSDAIEHPLWA
-144 KNGMVATQEALAS
+144 KNGMVASQEAIAS
-157 DIGLKILKDGGN
+157 DVGLKILKEGGN

-190 IGGGGFMMV
+190 IGGGGFMMI

-220 SRDMYLDKDGNAI
+220 SRDMYLDKAGNAV

-267 VMASAIALA
+267 VMAPAIALA
-276 ENGIEVTAGLSE
+276 ENGIEVTAGLTE

-301 STKKIFFKPDGSAY
+301 STKKIFFKPDGSTY
-315 QPGEL
+315 QPGERL
-320 LRQPELA
+320 KQPELA
-327 KSLKLIA
+327 RSLKLIA
-334 AKGSDGFYKG
+334 AQGADGFYKG
-344 ETARKLVKA
+344 EIARKLVKA
-353 VNEAGGNMSLQD
+353 VNEAGGSMSLQD
-365 LANYRAIARVPVKGD
+365 LANYQAIAREPVKGN
-380 YRGYEIVSMPPPS
+380 YRGYDIVSMPPPS

-405 LEGYPLKDYGQ
+405 LEGYPLSDYGQ

-423 LMSEAMQLAYAD
+423 LMAEAMQLAYAD
-435 RAEYLGDTDFIDVP
+435 RAEYLGDSDFIDVP
-449 ASGLTSQAYADKLRS
+449 VSGLTAQPYADKLRT

-472 PAATIKANNPLPYE
+472 PAATVKANNPLPYE

-537 GVPNGYGLIGGDAN
+537 GVPNGYGLLGGEAN
-551 AVEANKRPLSSMSP
+551 AVAAEKRPLSSMSP
-565 TLVFKDSKPYI
+565 TLVFKDNKPYI

-592 VISNVIDHDM
+592 VISNVIDHGM

-629 VDTIK
+629 IDTIK
-634 KLESMGHKVSPQAA
+634 KLESMGHKVSPQEA
-648 MGSTQSIMITPNGVY
+648 MGSTQSIMITPSGIY
-663 GSSDPRIVDAAVVGY
+663 GASDPRIVDAAVVGY

>member
-1 MNSKHNKTLSFYL
+1 
-14 RKKEFTMRQS
+14 MRQS

-57 VSAYASETKPTTAK
+57 VSAYAAETKPTTAK

-220 SRDMYLDKDGNAI
+220 SRDMYLDKDGNAV

-247 GTVAGLLKALEDHGT
+247 GTVAGLLKALDDHGT

-267 VMASAIALA
+267 VMAPAIALA

-288 SLEALSDRLQKWP
+288 SLEALSDRLQKWQ

-334 AKGSDGFYKG
+334 AKGADGFYKG

-365 LANYRAIARVPVKGD
+365 LANYKAIARVPVKGD

-435 RAEYLGDTDFIDVP
+435 RAEYLGDADFIDVP
-449 ASGLTSQAYADKLRS
+449 ANGLTSQAYADKLRS

-516 LVAEGTGILLNNEM
+516 LIAEGTGILLNNEM

-634 KLESMGHKVSPQAA
+634 KLESMGHKVSPQSA

>member
-1 MNSKHNKTLSFYL
+1 
-14 RKKEFTMRQS
+14 MRQS

-57 VSAYASETKPTTAK
+57 VSAYAAETKPTTAK

-131 IYSADAIHHPVWA
+131 IYSEDAIHHPVWA

-190 IGGGGFMMV
+190 IGGGGFMMI

-220 SRDMYLDKDGNAI
+220 SRDMYLDKDGNAV

-247 GTVAGLLKALEDHGT
+247 GTVAGLLKALDNHGT

-267 VMASAIALA
+267 VMAPAIALA

-365 LANYRAIARVPVKGD
+365 LVNYKAIARVPVKGD

-435 RAEYLGDTDFIDVP
+435 RAEYLGDSDFIDVP

-648 MGSTQSIMITPNGVY
+648 MGSTQSIMLTPNGVY

>member
-1 MNSKHNKTLSFYL
+1 MPYPFFRSHHDAAHRSIKP
-14 RKKEFTMRQS
+14 
-24 LSKIHQNVHGDTSR
+24 
-38 YKTKIKTAILLI
+38 TKITALVISSILL
-50 SSTLLIS
+50 LPAS
-57 VSAYASETKPTTAK
+57 VHALESETNKPLK
-71 TTINPTSINTSAI
+71 NTTINNSSLNLDAM
-84 NLAIMADNPTVLS
+84 NLAIMTDSPTVLV
-97 ETQRITKSK
+97 ETQRIT
-106 SSTLAPTTATGTAV
+106 PTNTNKLKTATST
-120 VSGKTAKTDQA
+120 TTKTDQA

-144 KNGMVATQEALAS
+144 KNGMVASQEALAS
-157 DIGLKILKDGGN
+157 DIGLKILKEGGN
-169 AVDAAVAVG
+169 AVDAGVAVG

-190 IGGGGFMMV
+190 IGGGGFMMI

-220 SRDMYLDKDGNAI
+220 SRDMYLDSDGNAV

-267 VMASAIALA
+267 VMAPAIALA
-276 ENGIEVTAGLSE
+276 EDGIEVTAGLSE

-301 STKKIFFKPDGSAY
+301 STKKIFFKADGSAY
-315 QPGEL
+315 QPGERL
-320 LRQPELA
+320 KQPELA

-334 AKGSDGFYKG
+334 AKGADGFYKG
-344 ETARKLVKA
+344 ETASKLVKA
-353 VNEAGGNMSLQD
+353 VNDAGGIMSLQD
-365 LANYRAIARVPVKGD
+365 LANYEAIAREPVKGN

-423 LMSEAMQLAYAD
+423 LMAEAMQLAYAD
-435 RAEYLGDTDFIDVP
+435 RAEYLGDSDFIDVP
-449 ASGLTSQAYADKLRS
+449 ASGLTSQAYANKLRT
-464 LINPNKAT
+464 LINPDKAT

-495 VDKDGNAVANTYTLN
+495 VDKDGNAIANTYTLN

-537 GVPNGYGLIGGDAN
+537 GTPNGYGLIGGDAN

-592 VISNVIDHDM
+592 IISNVIDHDM

-623 IEKALN
+623 IEKVLN

-634 KLESMGHKVSPQAA
+634 KLETMGHKVSPQAA
-648 MGSTQSIMITPNGVY
+648 MGSTQSIMMTPNGVY

>member
-1 MNSKHNKTLSFYL
+1 
-14 RKKEFTMRQS
+14 MRQS

-57 VSAYASETKPTTAK
+57 VSAYAAETKPTTAK

-220 SRDMYLDKDGNAI
+220 SRDMYLDKDGNAV

-247 GTVAGLLKALEDHGT
+247 GTVAGLLKALDDHGT

-267 VMASAIALA
+267 VMAPAIALA

-288 SLEALSDRLQKWP
+288 SLEALSDRLQKWQ

-334 AKGSDGFYKG
+334 AKGADGFYKG

-365 LANYRAIARVPVKGD
+365 LANYKAIARVPVKGD

-435 RAEYLGDTDFIDVP
+435 RAEYLGDSDFIDVP

-516 LVAEGTGILLNNEM
+516 LIAEGTGILLNNEM

-648 MGSTQSIMITPNGVY
+648 MGSTQSIMLTPNGVY

>member
-1 MNSKHNKTLSFYL
+1 
-14 RKKEFTMRQS
+14 MRQS

-57 VSAYASETKPTTAK
+57 VSAYAAETKPTTAK

-131 IYSADAIHHPVWA
+131 IYSEDAIHHPVWA

-220 SRDMYLDKDGNAI
+220 SRDMYLDKDGNAV

-247 GTVAGLLKALEDHGT
+247 GTVAGLLKALDNHGT

-267 VMASAIALA
+267 VMAPAIALA

-288 SLEALSDRLQKWP
+288 SLEALSDRLQKWQ

-334 AKGSDGFYKG
+334 AKGADGFYKG

-435 RAEYLGDTDFIDVP
+435 RAEYLGDSDFIDVP